1 MPLFFMNIFTLQTQ
15 RTIYL
20 SLYLVCLIGMISAVS
35 FDQKPITTPLF
46 DQDGL
51 NLFHVGQKQK
61 FANFSLKPAVV
72 KK

>member
-1 MPLFFMNIFTLQTQ
+1 MPLPFMNIFTLQTQ

-20 SLYLVCLIGMISAVS
+20 SLYLVCIIGMISAVS

-51 NLFHVGQKQK
+51 NLFQVGQKQK
-61 FANFSLKPAVV
+61 FANFFSETGSS
-72 KK
+72 